1 MKTTDSIIFSERDII
16 EIANKIEGLRNKP
29 KHHSPYNV
37 FTAWGMSE
45 NDHTKLLLAL
55 LRYQDSTG
63 RYPLLNSFLN
73 RFTKGRDK
81 MIHYQNPSDVII
93 RFNPRYDKDDKHSFI
108 DGLITFSAQGK
119 RIAIIIENKIFD
131 APDQKDQIRR
141 YITHMT
147 TEEHIALEN
156 VWVLYI
162 TGTGTKEIDECS
174 YHPND
179 ESEATNIGRRFV
191 TLSYYEDIIEWLK
204 QDVLELRIYPE
215 SLTSI
220 VRAYVESL
228 KKDIFCED
236 KTDTWRKD
244 MLFNTLTSV
253 MHRNMTKM
261 TDRDFDSL
269 YSFRDSV
276 QEVRKEMANA
286 NTDEKDIRAV
296 ENLYGVIRDL
306 IHDIEQQVFGEFE
319 RLSAEIL
326 NEQWKK
332 ELKKLKDAKW
342 IAKHRGL
349 RSDNGF
355 VQIGLSSEWGTAH
368 LEWIPISAKRM
379 CLGNE
384 YQVELHVENNKAL
397 ADKWRE
403 ELNSNAIL
411 LPANKCEKVKAG
423 TSRLLRYKCQTAK
436 PIAKMSKKELTD
448 FLTGVY
454 TEELNYCCRMLVEH
468 FHDYI

>member
-1 MKTTDSIIFSERDII
+1 METTKYSKSDLV

-29 KHHSPYNV
+29 RHHSPYNV

-81 MIHYQNPSDVII
+81 MIHYQNPTDVAI
-93 RFNPRYDKDDKHSFI
+93 RFNPRYDKDAKYSFI

-119 RIAIIIENKIFD
+119 RIAIIMENKIFD

-147 TEEHIALEN
+147 TEEHVALEN

-191 TLSYYEDIIEWLK
+191 TLTYCEDIIGWLK
-204 QDVLELRIYPE
+204 QDVLEPRIYPE

-220 VRAYVESL
+220 VRAYVDSL
-228 KKDIFCED
+228 EKDIFCEN
-236 KTDTWRKD
+236 KTEAWRKD
-244 MLFNTLTSV
+244 MLCKILIGTE
-253 MHRNMTKM
+253 HCNMNKM

-286 NTDEKDIRAV
+286 NADEKDIRAV
-296 ENLYGVIRDL
+296 DHLYGVIRNL
-306 IHDIEQQVFGEFE
+306 IHDVEQQAFGEFE
-319 RLSAEIL
+319 RLSEEIL
-326 NEQWKK
+326 NEWWKK
-332 ELKKLKDAKW
+332 ELKKLKGAKW
-342 IAKHRGL
+342 MAKHRGL
-349 RSDNGF
+349 RSSYKGI
-355 VQIGLSSEWGTAH
+355 VQIGLSAEWGTAH

-379 CLGNE
+379 CLENE
-384 YQVELHVENNKAL
+384 YQLELHVENDKAL
-397 ADKWRE
+397 ADKWRVK
-403 ELNSNAIL
+403 LNSNGIL
-411 LPANKCEKVKAG
+411 LPVKNCEKVKSG
-423 TSRLLRYKCQTAK
+423 TSRLLRYKCQTSK

-448 FLTGVY
+448 FLKRVY

-468 FHDYI
+468 FQDYK

>member
-1 MKTTDSIIFSERDII
+1 METISNSKSIIV
-16 EIANKIEGLRNKP
+16 EIANKIEEQRNKRRL
-29 KHHSPYNV
+29 HSPYNV

-55 LRYQDSTG
+55 LRFQDSAG

-93 RFNPRYDKDDKHSFI
+93 RFNPRYDRDAKHSLI

-119 RIAIIIENKIFD
+119 RIAVIIENKIFD
-131 APDQKDQIRR
+131 APDQEGQIRR

-147 TEEHIALEN
+147 KEENIALEN

-162 TGTGTKEIDECS
+162 TGTGTKEIDGCS

-179 ESEATNIGRRFV
+179 EGEATNIGRRFV
-191 TLSYYEDIIEWLK
+191 ALAYYEDIIEWLK
-204 QDVLELRIYPE
+204 QDILDLRIYPE

-228 KKDIFCED
+228 EKDIFCENEAD
-236 KTDTWRKD
+236 AWRKD
-244 MLFNTLTSV
+244 MLFNTLTGLGR
-253 MHRNMTKM
+253 RNMNKM
-261 TDRDFDSL
+261 TDHDFDSL

-276 QEVRKEMANA
+276 QEVRKDMANA
-286 NTDEKDIRAV
+286 INTDEKEIRAV

-319 RLSAEIL
+319 RLSEEIL

-332 ELKKLKDAKW
+332 ELKKLKGAKW
-342 IAKHRGL
+342 MTKHHGL
-349 RSDNGF
+349 RSDKGF
-355 VQIGLSSEWGTAH
+355 VQIGLSTEWGTAH
-368 LEWIPISAKRM
+368 LEWKSISTKSM
-379 CLGNE
+379 CTGHE
-384 YQVELHVENNKAL
+384 YNLELHVENDKVL
-397 ADKWRE
+397 AERWRE
-403 ELNSNAIL
+403 VLNGNAIL
-411 LPANKCEKVKAG
+411 LPVENCKKGKVG
-423 TSRLLRYKCQTAK
+423 TSRLLRYTCQTSK
-436 PIAKMSKKELTD
+436 PIYKMSKKELTE
-448 FLTGVY
+448 FLIGVY
-454 TEELNYCCRMLVEH
+454 TMDLNYCCRMLVEH
-468 FHDYI
+468 FNDYK

>member
-16 EIANKIEGLRNKP
+16 EIANKIEGQRNKS
-29 KHHSPYNV
+29 KHHLPYNV

-45 NDHTKLLLAL
+45 NEHTKLLLAL

-63 RYPLLNSFLN
+63 RYPVLNSFLN

-81 MIHYQNPSDVII
+81 MIHYQNPSDVSI

-108 DGLITFSAQGK
+108 DGLIMFSAQGK
-119 RIAIIIENKIFD
+119 RIAIIMENKIFD

-174 YHPND
+174 YHPNE
-179 ESEATNIGRRFV
+179 ESEATNIGRRFI
-191 TLSYYEDIIEWLK
+191 TLTYYEDIIEWLK
-204 QDVLELRIYPE
+204 QDVLERRIYPE

-228 KKDIFCED
+228 EKDILCED

-244 MLFNTLTSV
+244 MLCNTLTRPG
-253 MHRNMTKM
+253 HYNMNKM

-276 QEVRKEMANA
+276 QEVRKEMVNR
-286 NTDEKDIRAV
+286 DEKDIIAV
-296 ENLYGVIRDL
+296 NNLYGVIRDL
-306 IHDIEQQVFGEFE
+306 IHDVEQKFFGEFE
-319 RLSAEIL
+319 RLSTEIL
-326 NEQWKK
+326 NSCWKK
-332 ELKKLKDAKW
+332 ELKKLRGVQW

-349 RSDNGF
+349 RSDKGF
-355 VQIGLSSEWGTAH
+355 VQIGLSAEWGTAH

-384 YQVELHVENNKAL
+384 YQLELHVENNKAL

-403 ELNSNAIL
+403 ELNSNPIL

-423 TSRLLRYKCQTAK
+423 TSRLLRYKLQTSK
-436 PIAKMSKKELTD
+436 PIAKMSKKELTE

-454 TEELNYCCRMLVEH
+454 TKELNYCCRMLVEH

>member
-1 MKTTDSIIFSERDII
+1 METTNNFKSNII

-29 KHHSPYNV
+29 RHHSPYNV

-55 LRYQDSTG
+55 LRYQDPTG
-63 RYPLLNSFLN
+63 RYPVLNSFLN

-119 RIAIIIENKIFD
+119 RIAIIMENKIFD

-253 MHRNMTKM
+253 GHRNMTKM

-286 NTDEKDIRAV
+286 NRDEKEISAV

-349 RSDNGF
+349 HSDKGF
-355 VQIGLSSEWGTAH
+355 VQIGLSTEWGTAH

-384 YQVELHVENNKAL
+384 YQLELHVENNKVL

-403 ELNSNAIL
+403 ELNRNAIL
-411 LPANKCEKVKAG
+411 LPENKLEKVKAA
-423 TSRLLRYKCQTAK
+423 TSRLLRYKCQTSK
-436 PIAKMSKKELTD
+436 PIAKMSKKKLTE

-454 TEELNYCCRMLVEH
+454 TQELNYCCRMLVEH
-468 FHDYI
+468 FHDYN

>member
-1 MKTTDSIIFSERDII
+1 MNPNIIIMKKEEII
-16 EIANKIEGLRNKP
+16 GLAREMEKQRSKA
-29 KHHSPYNV
+29 KHQNPYNV

-63 RYPLLNSFLN
+63 RHPVLNSFLN

-81 MIHYQNPSDVII
+81 MIHYQNPSDVSI

-108 DGLITFSAQGK
+108 DGLIMFSAQGK
-119 RIAIIIENKIFD
+119 RIAIIMENKIFD
-131 APDQKDQIRR
+131 APDQEGQVRR

-179 ESEATNIGRRFV
+179 ESEATNIGRRFI

-204 QDVLELRIYPE
+204 QDVLERRIYPE

-228 KKDIFCED
+228 EKDILCED
-236 KTDTWRKD
+236 ATETRLKE
-244 MLFNTLTSV
+244 MLWKKMIGPHKV
-253 MHRNMTKM
+253 QNMTEQH
-261 TDRDFDSL
+261 FDNL
-269 YSFRDSV
+269 YSFRNSV
-276 QEVRKEMANA
+276 QEIRKEVANG
-286 NTDEKDIRAV
+286 DEQDIIAV
-296 ENLYGVIRDL
+296 DHLYGVISAL
-306 IHDIEQQVFGEFE
+306 IHDVEQKAFGEFE
-319 RLSAEIL
+319 QCSTEIL
-326 NEQWKK
+326 NSWWKK
-332 ELKKLKDAKW
+332 ELKKLKGVQW
-342 IAKHRGL
+342 VAKHRGL
-349 RSDNGF
+349 RGEKGF
-355 VQIGLSSEWGTAH
+355 VQIGLTTEWGTAH
-368 LEWIPISAKRM
+368 LEWVSVSAKSM
-379 CLGNE
+379 YLENE
-384 YQVELHVENNKAL
+384 YQLELHVENNKGL

-411 LPANKCEKVKAG
+411 LPVKNSNKGKAG
-423 TSRLLRYKCQTAK
+423 SSKLLRYKCETSK
-436 PIAKMSKKELTD
+436 PIAKMSKKDLTA
-448 FLTGVY
+448 FLTRVY
-454 TEELNYCCRMLVEH
+454 TEDLNYCCRMLVEQY
-468 FHDYI
+468 DKYQQ

>member
-1 MKTTDSIIFSERDII
+1 MKTTDSIFFSERDII
-16 EIANKIEGLRNKP
+16 EIANKIEGQRNKS
-29 KHHSPYNV
+29 KHHLPYNV
-37 FTAWGMSE
+37 FTMWGMSE

-63 RYPLLNSFLN
+63 RYPVLNSFLN

-108 DGLITFSAQGK
+108 DGLIMFSAQGK
-119 RIAIIIENKIFD
+119 RIAIIMENKIFD
-131 APDQKDQIRR
+131 APDQEGQIRR

-179 ESEATNIGRRFV
+179 ESEATNIGRRFI

-204 QDVLELRIYPE
+204 QDVLERRIYPE

-220 VRAYVESL
+220 VRAYVEAL
-228 KKDIFCED
+228 EKDILCED

-244 MLFNTLTSV
+244 MLCNTLTRPG
-253 MHRNMTKM
+253 HYNMNKM

-276 QEVRKEMANA
+276 QEVRKEMVNR
-286 NTDEKDIRAV
+286 DEKDIIAV
-296 ENLYGVIRDL
+296 NNLYGVIRDL
-306 IHDIEQQVFGEFE
+306 IHDVEQKFFGEFE
-319 RLSAEIL
+319 RISTEIL
-326 NEQWKK
+326 NSWWKK
-332 ELKKLKDAKW
+332 ELKKYKVAQW

-349 RSDNGF
+349 RSDKGF
-355 VQIGLSSEWGTAH
+355 VQIGLSAEWGTAH

-384 YQVELHVENNKAL
+384 YQLELHIENDKAL

-423 TSRLLRYKCQTAK
+423 TSRLFRYKRQTSK
-436 PIAKMSKKELTD
+436 PIAKMSKKELTE

-454 TEELNYCCRMLVEH
+454 TKELNYCCRMLVEH